1 MQTTAFNFAAYA
13 IPYGDDRFNS
23 MVSSDTGFV
32 NALMHL

>member
-1 MQTTAFNFAAYA
+1 MQTTAFSFAAYA
-13 IPYGDDRFNS
+13 TPYGHDRLNS